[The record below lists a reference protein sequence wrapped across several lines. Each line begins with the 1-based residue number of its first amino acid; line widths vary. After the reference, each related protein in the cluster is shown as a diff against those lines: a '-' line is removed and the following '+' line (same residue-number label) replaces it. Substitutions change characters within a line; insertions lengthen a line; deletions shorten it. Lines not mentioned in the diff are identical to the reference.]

1 MTIEKAMSP
10 NLVKV
15 NPSDSVAEAAKVME
29 KHRIGCVLVEEDNH
43 IIGIVTERD
52 ILGKVVAQEKNYD
65 IKVKEIMSSPVKS
78 VDVGSSLE
86 EANNLMLREHIRR
99 LLITKDGKPV
109 GIVTL
114 RDIANQLKYY
124 FASKIQSREI

>member
-1 MTIEKAMSP
+1 MTIEKAMTP

-15 NPSDSVAEAAKVME
+15 TPINSVAEAAKIME

-65 IKVKEIMSSPVKS
+65 IKIKEIMSSPVKS

>member
-29 KHRIGCVLVEEDNH
+29 KHRIGCVLVEEDNN

-78 VDVGSSLE
+78 VEVNSSLE
-86 EANNLMLREHIRR
+86 EGNNLMLREHIRR